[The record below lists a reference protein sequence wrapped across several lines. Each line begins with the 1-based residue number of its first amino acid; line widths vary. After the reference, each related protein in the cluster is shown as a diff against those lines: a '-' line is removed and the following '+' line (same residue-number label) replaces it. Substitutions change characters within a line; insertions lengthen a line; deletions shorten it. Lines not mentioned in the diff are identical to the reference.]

1 MQNFTIAKS
10 AKMKSSDIDLEEI
23 IKIKQNSN
31 KLFASKPMATFHEFY
46 LTGRIEEADQ
56 YIAVFDMIRHATSED
71 VVKIYVNSPG
81 GDLFTALQFGR
92 AMGDSDATIIVSV
105 EGQCCS
111 AATIIA
117 LAADMVELSNH
128 CVWMCH
134 NYSSGTFGKGGE
146 MYDQMSFERTW
157 SEGLFRDVY
166 DGFLTDKEI
175 NAMLDGRDIWLAADD
190 VMKRLEQR
198 HNKMKRKAKKAMQE
212 IKMTQIKEQDG
223 D

>member
-56 YIAVFDMIRHATSED
+56 YIAVYDMIRHASEED
-71 VVKIYVNSPG
+71 IIKIYVNSPG

-134 NYSSGTFGKGGE
+134 NYSSGMIGKGHE
-146 MYDQMSFERTW
+146 LHSQAEFERDW
-157 SEGLFRDVY
+157 SIKLMKDIY
-166 DGFLTDKEI
+166 DGFLSESEI
-175 NAMLDGRDIWLAADD
+175 QRMLNGADLWMGADD
-190 VMKRLEQR
+190 VMERLNKRQK
-198 HNKMKRKAKKAMQE
+198 HMQKKNKSK
-212 IKMTQIKEQDG
+212 IN
-223 D
+223 

>member
-1 MQNFTIAKS
+1 MQNFTTAKKTKNS
-10 AKMKSSDIDLEEI
+10 NIDLEEI
-23 IKIKQNSN
+23 VKVKQNGN
-31 KLFASKPMATFHEFY
+31 RLFASKPMATFHEFY
-46 LTGRIEEADQ
+46 LTGRIEEADE
-56 YIAVFDMIRHATSED
+56 YISVFDMIRHAREED

-134 NYSSGTFGKGGE
+134 NYSSGMIGKGHE
-146 MYDQMSFERTW
+146 LHSQAEFERDW
-157 SEGLFRDVY
+157 SIKLMKDIY
-166 DGFLTDKEI
+166 DGFLSESEI
-175 NAMLDGRDIWLAADD
+175 QRMLNGADLWMGADD
-190 VMKRLEQR
+190 VMERLNKRQK
-198 HNKMKRKAKKAMQE
+198 HMQKKNKSK
-212 IKMTQIKEQDG
+212 IN
-223 D
+223 

>member
-1 MQNFTIAKS
+1 MQNFTTVKS

-31 KLFASKPMATFHEFY
+31 KLFASKPMTTFHEFY

-56 YIAVFDMIRHATSED
+56 YIEVFDMIRHATSED

-134 NYSSGTFGKGGE
+134 NYSSGMIGKGHE
-146 MYDQMSFERTW
+146 LHSQAEFERDW
-157 SEGLFRDVY
+157 SIKLMKDIY
-166 DGFLTDKEI
+166 DGFLSESEI
-175 NAMLDGRDIWLAADD
+175 QRMLNGADLWMGADD
-190 VMKRLEQR
+190 VMERLNKRQKR
-198 HNKMKRKAKKAMQE
+198 IQKKNKSKN
-212 IKMTQIKEQDG
+212 
-223 D
+223 

>member
-1 MQNFTIAKS
+1 MQNFTTVKS
-10 AKMKSSDIDLEEI
+10 AKMKNSDIDLEEI

-46 LTGRIEEADQ
+46 LTGRIEEADE
-56 YIAVFDMIRHATSED
+56 YISVFDMIRHASEED
-71 VVKIYVNSPG
+71 VIKIYVNSPG

-134 NYSSGTFGKGGE
+134 NYSSGMIGKGHE
-146 MYDQMSFERTW
+146 LYSQAEFERDW
-157 SEGLFRDVY
+157 SIKLMKDIY
-166 DGFLTDKEI
+166 DGFLSESEI
-175 NAMLDGRDIWLAADD
+175 QRMLNGADIWMGTDD
-190 VMKRLEQR
+190 VMERLNKRQK
-198 HNKMKRKAKKAMQE
+198 HMQKKNKSKN
-212 IKMTQIKEQDG
+212 
-223 D
+223 

>member
-1 MQNFTIAKS
+1 MQNFTTVKS
-10 AKMKSSDIDLEEI
+10 AKMKNSDIDLEEI

-46 LTGRIEEADQ
+46 LTGRIEEADE
-56 YIAVFDMIRHATSED
+56 YISVFDMIRHAREED

-134 NYSSGTFGKGGE
+134 NYSSGMIGKGHE
-146 MYDQMSFERTW
+146 LHSQAEFERDW
-157 SEGLFRDVY
+157 SIKLMKDIY
-166 DGFLTDKEI
+166 DGFLSESEI
-175 NAMLDGRDIWLAADD
+175 QRMLNGADIWMGTDD
-190 VMKRLEQR
+190 VMERLNKRQK
-198 HNKMKRKAKKAMQE
+198 HMQKKNKSKN
-212 IKMTQIKEQDG
+212 
-223 D
+223 

>member
-1 MQNFTIAKS
+1 MQNFTTVKS
-10 AKMKSSDIDLEEI
+10 AKMKNSDIDLEEI

-92 AMGDSDATIIVSV
+92 SMGDSDATIIVSV

-134 NYSSGTFGKGGE
+134 NYSSGMIGKGHE
-146 MYDQMSFERTW
+146 LHSQAEFERDW
-157 SEGLFRDVY
+157 SIKLMKDIY
-166 DGFLTDKEI
+166 DGFLSESEI
-175 NAMLDGRDIWLAADD
+175 QRMLNGADIWMGTDD
-190 VMKRLEQR
+190 VMERLNKRQK
-198 HNKMKRKAKKAMQE
+198 HMQKKNKSKN
-212 IKMTQIKEQDG
+212 
-223 D
+223 

>member
-1 MQNFTIAKS
+1 MQNFTTVKS
-10 AKMKSSDIDLEEI
+10 AKTKNSDIDLEEI

-56 YIAVFDMIRHATSED
+56 YIAVFDMIRHASEED
-71 VVKIYVNSPG
+71 IIKIYVNSPG

-134 NYSSGTFGKGGE
+134 NYSSGMIGKGHE
-146 MYDQMSFERTW
+146 LHSQAEFERDW
-157 SEGLFRDVY
+157 SIKLTKDIY
-166 DGFLTDKEI
+166 DGFLSESEI
-175 NAMLDGRDIWLAADD
+175 QRMLNGADLWMGADD

-198 HNKMKRKAKKAMQE
+198 HNKMKRKAKKTMQE
-212 IKMTQIKEQDG
+212 IKMTQMKEQND

>member
-1 MQNFTIAKS
+1 MQNFTTVKS
-10 AKMKSSDIDLEEI
+10 AKMKNSDIDLEEI

-56 YIAVFDMIRHATSED
+56 YIAVFDMIRHASEED
-71 VVKIYVNSPG
+71 IIKIYVNSPG

-92 AMGDSDATIIVSV
+92 AIGDSDATIIVSV

-111 AATIIA
+111 AATIIT

-134 NYSSGTFGKGGE
+134 NYSSGMIGKGHE
-146 MYDQMSFERTW
+146 LHSQAEFERDW
-157 SEGLFRDVY
+157 SIKLMKDIY
-166 DGFLTDKEI
+166 DGFLSESEI
-175 NAMLDGRDIWLAADD
+175 QRMLNGADLWMGADD

-198 HNKMKRKAKKAMQE
+198 HNKMKRKAKKTMQE
-212 IKMTQIKEQDG
+212 IKMTQAKDQED
-223 D
+223 

>member
-1 MQNFTIAKS
+1 MQNFTTVKS
-10 AKMKSSDIDLEEI
+10 AKTKNSDIDLEEI

-56 YIAVFDMIRHATSED
+56 YIAVFDMIRHASEED
-71 VVKIYVNSPG
+71 IIKIYVNSPG

-134 NYSSGTFGKGGE
+134 NYSSGMIGKGHE
-146 MYDQMSFERTW
+146 LHSQAEFERDW
-157 SEGLFRDVY
+157 SIKLMKDIY
-166 DGFLTDKEI
+166 DGFLSESEI
-175 NAMLDGRDIWLAADD
+175 QRMLNGADLWMGADD
-190 VMKRLEQR
+190 VMERLNKRQK
-198 HNKMKRKAKKAMQE
+198 HMQKKNKSK
-212 IKMTQIKEQDG
+212 IN
-223 D
+223 

>member
-1 MQNFTIAKS
+1 MQNFTTVKS
-10 AKMKSSDIDLEEI
+10 AKMKNSDIDLEEI

-134 NYSSGTFGKGGE
+134 NYSSGMIGKGHE
-146 MYDQMSFERTW
+146 LHSQAEFERDW
-157 SEGLFRDVY
+157 SIKLMKDIY
-166 DGFLTDKEI
+166 DGFLSESEI
-175 NAMLDGRDIWLAADD
+175 QRMLNGADIWMGTDD
-190 VMKRLEQR
+190 VMERLNKRQK
-198 HNKMKRKAKKAMQE
+198 HMQKKNKSKN
-212 IKMTQIKEQDG
+212 
-223 D
+223 

>member
-1 MQNFTIAKS
+1 MQNFTTAKKTKNS
-10 AKMKSSDIDLEEI
+10 NIDLEEI
-23 IKIKQNSN
+23 IKVKQNGN

-46 LTGRIEEADQ
+46 LTGRIEEADE
-56 YIAVFDMIRHATSED
+56 YISVFDMIRHASEED
-71 VVKIYVNSPG
+71 VIKIYVNSPG

-134 NYSSGTFGKGGE
+134 NYSSGMIGKGHE
-146 MYDQMSFERTW
+146 LHSQAEFERDW
-157 SEGLFRDVY
+157 SIKLMKDIY
-166 DGFLTDKEI
+166 DGFLSESEI
-175 NAMLDGRDIWLAADD
+175 QRMLNGADLWMGADD
-190 VMKRLEQR
+190 VMRRLEQR
-198 HNKMKRKAKKAMQE
+198 HNKMKRKAKKTMQE
-212 IKMTQIKEQDG
+212 IKMTQMKEQD
-223 D
+223 DD

>member
-1 MQNFTIAKS
+1 MRNFTTVKKTKNS
-10 AKMKSSDIDLEEI
+10 NIDLEEI
-23 IKIKQNSN
+23 IKVKQNGN

-46 LTGRIEEADQ
+46 LTGRIEEADE
-56 YIAVFDMIRHATSED
+56 YISVFDMIRHASEED
-71 VVKIYVNSPG
+71 VIKIYVNSPG

-134 NYSSGTFGKGGE
+134 NYSSGMIGKGHE
-146 MYDQMSFERTW
+146 LHSQAEFERDW
-157 SEGLFRDVY
+157 SIKLMKDIY
-166 DGFLTDKEI
+166 NGFLTDKEI

-198 HNKMKRKAKKAMQE
+198 HNKMKRKAKKTMQE
-212 IKMTQIKEQDG
+212 IKMTQMKEQD
-223 D
+223 DD

>member
-1 MQNFTIAKS
+1 MQNFTTAKKTKNS
-10 AKMKSSDIDLEEI
+10 NIDLEEI
-23 IKIKQNSN
+23 IKVKQNGN

-46 LTGRIEEADQ
+46 LTGRIEEADE
-56 YIAVFDMIRHATSED
+56 YISVFDMIRHAREED

-134 NYSSGTFGKGGE
+134 NYSSGMIGKGHE
-146 MYDQMSFERTW
+146 LHSQAEFERDW
-157 SEGLFRDVY
+157 SIKLMKDIY
-166 DGFLTDKEI
+166 DGFLSESEI
-175 NAMLDGRDIWLAADD
+175 QRMLNGADIWMGTDD
-190 VMKRLEQR
+190 VMERLNKRQK
-198 HNKMKRKAKKAMQE
+198 HMQKKNKSKN
-212 IKMTQIKEQDG
+212 
-223 D
+223 

>member
-56 YIAVFDMIRHATSED
+56 YIAVFDMIRHASEED
-71 VVKIYVNSPG
+71 IIKIYVNSPG

-134 NYSSGTFGKGGE
+134 NYSSGMIGKGHE
-146 MYDQMSFERTW
+146 LHSQAEFERDW
-157 SEGLFRDVY
+157 SIKLMKDIY
-166 DGFLTDKEI
+166 DGFLSESEI
-175 NAMLDGRDIWLAADD
+175 QRMLNGADLWMGADD
-190 VMKRLEQR
+190 VMERLNKRQK
-198 HNKMKRKAKKAMQE
+198 HMQKKNKSK
-212 IKMTQIKEQDG
+212 IN
-223 D
+223 

>member
-1 MQNFTIAKS
+1 MQNFTTAKKTKNS
-10 AKMKSSDIDLEEI
+10 NIDLEEI
-23 IKIKQNSN
+23 VKVKQNGN
-31 KLFASKPMATFHEFY
+31 RLFASKPMATFHEFY
-46 LTGRIEEADQ
+46 LTGRIEEADE
-56 YIAVFDMIRHATSED
+56 YISVFDMIRHATSED

-134 NYSSGTFGKGGE
+134 NYSSGMIGKGHE
-146 MYDQMSFERTW
+146 LHSQAEFERDW
-157 SEGLFRDVY
+157 SIKLMKDIY

-198 HNKMKRKAKKAMQE
+198 HNKMKRKAKKTMQE
-212 IKMTQIKEQDG
+212 IKMTQAKDQED
-223 D
+223 

>member
-1 MQNFTIAKS
+1 MQNFTTAKKTKNS
-10 AKMKSSDIDLEEI
+10 NIDLEEI
-23 IKIKQNSN
+23 IKVKQNGN

-46 LTGRIEEADQ
+46 LTGRIEEADE
-56 YIAVFDMIRHATSED
+56 YISVFDMIRHASEED
-71 VVKIYVNSPG
+71 VIKIYVNSPG

-134 NYSSGTFGKGGE
+134 NYSSGMIGKGHE
-146 MYDQMSFERTW
+146 LHSQAEFERDW
-157 SEGLFRDVY
+157 SIKLMKDIY
-166 DGFLTDKEI
+166 DGFLSESEI
-175 NAMLDGRDIWLAADD
+175 QRMLNGADLWMGADD
-190 VMKRLEQR
+190 VMRRLEQR
-198 HNKMKRKAKKAMQE
+198 HNKMKRKAKKTMQE
-212 IKMTQIKEQDG
+212 IKMTQMKEQG
-223 D
+223 DD

>member
-1 MQNFTIAKS
+1 MRNFTTAKKTKNS
-10 AKMKSSDIDLEEI
+10 NIDLEEI
-23 IKIKQNSN
+23 IKVKQNGN

-46 LTGRIEEADQ
+46 LTGRIEEADE
-56 YIAVFDMIRHATSED
+56 YISVFDMIRHASEED
-71 VVKIYVNSPG
+71 VIKIYVNSPG

-92 AMGDSDATIIVSV
+92 TMGDSDATIIVSV

-134 NYSSGTFGKGGE
+134 NYSSGMIGKGHE
-146 MYDQMSFERTW
+146 LHSQAEFERDW
-157 SEGLFRDVY
+157 SIKLMKDIY
-166 DGFLTDKEI
+166 DGFLSDKEI

-198 HNKMKRKAKKAMQE
+198 HNKMKRKAKKTIQE
-212 IKMTQIKEQDG
+212 IKMTQMKEQD
-223 D
+223 DD

>member
-1 MQNFTIAKS
+1 MQNFTTAK
-10 AKMKSSDIDLEEI
+10 KSKNSNIDLEEI
-23 IKIKQNSN
+23 IKVKQNGN

-46 LTGRIEEADQ
+46 LTGRIEEADE
-56 YIAVFDMIRHATSED
+56 YISVFDMIRHASEED
-71 VVKIYVNSPG
+71 VIKIYVNSPG

-134 NYSSGTFGKGGE
+134 NYSSGMIGKGHE
-146 MYDQMSFERTW
+146 LHSQAEFERDW
-157 SEGLFRDVY
+157 SIKLMKDIY
-166 DGFLTDKEI
+166 DGFLSESEI
-175 NAMLDGRDIWLAADD
+175 QRMLNGADLWMGADD
-190 VMKRLEQR
+190 VMRRLEQR
-198 HNKMKRKAKKAMQE
+198 HNKMKRKAKKTMQE
-212 IKMTQIKEQDG
+212 IKMTQMKEQG
-223 D
+223 DD

>member
-1 MQNFTIAKS
+1 MQNFTTAKKTKNS
-10 AKMKSSDIDLEEI
+10 NIDLEEI
-23 IKIKQNSN
+23 IKVKQNGN

-46 LTGRIEEADQ
+46 LTGRIEEADE
-56 YIAVFDMIRHATSED
+56 YISVFDMIRHASEED
-71 VVKIYVNSPG
+71 VIKIYVNSPG

-134 NYSSGTFGKGGE
+134 NYSSGMIGKGHE
-146 MYDQMSFERTW
+146 LHSQAEFERDW
-157 SEGLFRDVY
+157 SIKLMKDIY
-166 DGFLTDKEI
+166 DGFLSESEI
-175 NAMLDGRDIWLAADD
+175 QRMLNGADLWMGTDD
-190 VMKRLEQR
+190 VMERLNKRQK
-198 HNKMKRKAKKAMQE
+198 HMQKKNKSKN
-212 IKMTQIKEQDG
+212 
-223 D
+223 

>member
-1 MQNFTIAKS
+1 MQNFTTVKS
-10 AKMKSSDIDLEEI
+10 AKMKNSDIDLEEI

-56 YIAVFDMIRHATSED
+56 YIAVFDMIRHASEED
-71 VVKIYVNSPG
+71 IIKIYVNSPG

-134 NYSSGTFGKGGE
+134 NYSSGMIGKGHE
-146 MYDQMSFERTW
+146 LHSQAEFERDW
-157 SEGLFRDVY
+157 SIKLMKDVY
-166 DGFLTDKEI
+166 DGFLSESEI
-175 NAMLDGRDIWLAADD
+175 QRMLNGADIWMGTDD
-190 VMKRLEQR
+190 VMERLNKRQK
-198 HNKMKRKAKKAMQE
+198 HMQKKNKSKN
-212 IKMTQIKEQDG
+212 
-223 D
+223 

>member
-1 MQNFTIAKS
+1 MQNFTTVKS

-134 NYSSGTFGKGGE
+134 NYSSGMIGKGHE
-146 MYDQMSFERTW
+146 LHSQAEFERDW
-157 SEGLFRDVY
+157 SIKLMKDIY
-166 DGFLTDKEI
+166 DGFLSESEI
-175 NAMLDGRDIWLAADD
+175 QRMLNGADIWMGTDD
-190 VMKRLEQR
+190 VMERLNKRQK
-198 HNKMKRKAKKAMQE
+198 HMQKKNKSKN
-212 IKMTQIKEQDG
+212 
-223 D
+223 

>member
-1 MQNFTIAKS
+1 MRNFTTAKKTKNS
-10 AKMKSSDIDLEEI
+10 NIDLEEI
-23 IKIKQNSN
+23 IKVKQNGN

-46 LTGRIEEADQ
+46 LTGRIEEADE
-56 YIAVFDMIRHATSED
+56 YISVFDMIRHASEED
-71 VVKIYVNSPG
+71 VIKIYVNSPG

-134 NYSSGTFGKGGE
+134 NYSSGMIGKGHE
-146 MYDQMSFERTW
+146 LHSQAEFERDW
-157 SEGLFRDVY
+157 SIKLMKDIY
-166 DGFLTDKEI
+166 DGFLSESEI
-175 NAMLDGRDIWLAADD
+175 QRMLNGADLWMGTDD
-190 VMKRLEQR
+190 VMERLNKRQK
-198 HNKMKRKAKKAMQE
+198 HMQKKNKSKN
-212 IKMTQIKEQDG
+212 
-223 D
+223 

>member
-1 MQNFTIAKS
+1 MQNFTTVKS

-56 YIAVFDMIRHATSED
+56 YIAVFDMIRHASEED
-71 VVKIYVNSPG
+71 IIKIYVNSPG

-134 NYSSGTFGKGGE
+134 NYSSGMTGKGHE
-146 MYDQMSFERTW
+146 LHSQAEFERDW
-157 SEGLFRDVY
+157 SIKLMKDIY
-166 DGFLTDKEI
+166 DGFLSESEI
-175 NAMLDGRDIWLAADD
+175 QRMLNGADIWMSTDD
-190 VMKRLEQR
+190 VMERLNKRQK
-198 HNKMKRKAKKAMQE
+198 HMQKKNKSKN
-212 IKMTQIKEQDG
+212 
-223 D
+223 

>member
-1 MQNFTIAKS
+1 MRNFTTAKKTKNS
-10 AKMKSSDIDLEEI
+10 NIDLEEI
-23 IKIKQNSN
+23 IKVKQNGN

-46 LTGRIEEADQ
+46 LTGRIEEADE
-56 YIAVFDMIRHATSED
+56 YISVFDMIRHAREED

-134 NYSSGTFGKGGE
+134 NYSSGMIGKGHE
-146 MYDQMSFERTW
+146 LHSQAEFERDW
-157 SEGLFRDVY
+157 SIKLMKDIY

-198 HNKMKRKAKKAMQE
+198 HNKMKRKAKKTMQE
-212 IKMTQIKEQDG
+212 IKMTQMKEQD
-223 D
+223 DD

>member
-1 MQNFTIAKS
+1 MRNFTTAK
-10 AKMKSSDIDLEEI
+10 KTKKSNIDLEEI
-23 IKIKQNSN
+23 IKVKQNGN
-31 KLFASKPMATFHEFY
+31 RLFASKPMATFHEFY
-46 LTGRIEEADQ
+46 LTGRIEEADE
-56 YIAVFDMIRHATSED
+56 YISVFDMIRHASSED

-146 MYDQMSFERTW
+146 MYDQVSFERTW
-157 SEGLFRDVY
+157 SESLLRNVY

-198 HNKMKRKAKKAMQE
+198 HNKMKRTVKKAKRE
-212 IKMTQIKEQDG
+212 IKMTQAKDQD
-223 D
+223 DD

>member
-1 MQNFTIAKS
+1 MRNFTTAKKTKNS
-10 AKMKSSDIDLEEI
+10 NIDLEEI
-23 IKIKQNSN
+23 IKVKQNGN

-46 LTGRIEEADQ
+46 LTGRIEEADE
-56 YIAVFDMIRHATSED
+56 YISVFDMIRHASEED
-71 VVKIYVNSPG
+71 VIKIYVNSPG

-92 AMGDSDATIIVSV
+92 TMGDSDATIIVSV

-134 NYSSGTFGKGGE
+134 NYSSGMIGKGHE
-146 MYDQMSFERTW
+146 LHSQAEFERDW
-157 SEGLFRDVY
+157 SIKLMKDIY
-166 DGFLTDKEI
+166 DGFLSDKEI

-198 HNKMKRKAKKAMQE
+198 HNKMKRKAKKTMQE
-212 IKMTQIKEQDG
+212 IKMTQMKEQD
-223 D
+223 DD

>member
-1 MQNFTIAKS
+1 MQNFTTVKS
-10 AKMKSSDIDLEEI
+10 AKMKNSDIDLEEI

-134 NYSSGTFGKGGE
+134 NYSSGMIGKGHE
-146 MYDQMSFERTW
+146 LHSQAEFERDW
-157 SEGLFRDVY
+157 SIKLMKDIY
-166 DGFLTDKEI
+166 DGFLSESEI
-175 NAMLDGRDIWLAADD
+175 QRMLNGADLWMGADD
-190 VMKRLEQR
+190 VMERLNKRQK
-198 HNKMKRKAKKAMQE
+198 HMQKKNKSK
-212 IKMTQIKEQDG
+212 IN
-223 D
+223 

>member
-1 MQNFTIAKS
+1 MRNFTTAKKTKNS
-10 AKMKSSDIDLEEI
+10 NIDLEEI
-23 IKIKQNSN
+23 IKVKQNGN
-31 KLFASKPMATFHEFY
+31 RLFASKPMATFHEFY
-46 LTGRIEEADQ
+46 LTGRIEEADE
-56 YIAVFDMIRHATSED
+56 YISVFDMIRHAREED

-134 NYSSGTFGKGGE
+134 NYSSGAAGKGGE
-146 MYDQMSFERTW
+146 LYDQMNFERTW

-175 NAMLDGRDIWLAADD
+175 NAMLDGRDIWLASDD

-198 HNKMKRKAKKAMQE
+198 HNKMKRKAKKTMQE
-212 IKMTQIKEQDG
+212 IKMTQMKEQD
-223 D
+223 DD

>member
-1 MQNFTIAKS
+1 MQNFTTAKKTKNS
-10 AKMKSSDIDLEEI
+10 NIDLEEI
-23 IKIKQNSN
+23 IKVKQNGN

-46 LTGRIEEADQ
+46 LTGRIEEADE
-56 YIAVFDMIRHATSED
+56 YISVFDMIRHASEED
-71 VVKIYVNSPG
+71 IIKIYVNSPG

-134 NYSSGTFGKGGE
+134 NYSSGMIGKGHE
-146 MYDQMSFERTW
+146 LHSQAEFERDW
-157 SEGLFRDVY
+157 SIKLMKDIY
-166 DGFLTDKEI
+166 DGFLSESEI
-175 NAMLDGRDIWLAADD
+175 QRMLNGADLWMGADD
-190 VMKRLEQR
+190 VMRRLEQR
-198 HNKMKRKAKKAMQE
+198 HNKMKRKAKKTMQE
-212 IKMTQIKEQDG
+212 IKMTQMKEQG
-223 D
+223 DD

>member
-1 MQNFTIAKS
+1 MQNFTTVKS
-10 AKMKSSDIDLEEI
+10 AKMKNSDIDLEEI

-134 NYSSGTFGKGGE
+134 NYSSGMIGKGHE
-146 MYDQMSFERTW
+146 LHSQAEFERDW
-157 SEGLFRDVY
+157 SIKLMKDVY
-166 DGFLTDKEI
+166 DGFLSESEI
-175 NAMLDGRDIWLAADD
+175 QRMLNGADIWMGTDD
-190 VMKRLEQR
+190 VMERLNKRQK
-198 HNKMKRKAKKAMQE
+198 HMQKKNKSKN
-212 IKMTQIKEQDG
+212 
-223 D
+223 

>member
-1 MQNFTIAKS
+1 MQNFTTVKS
-10 AKMKSSDIDLEEI
+10 AKTKNSDIDLEEI

-56 YIAVFDMIRHATSED
+56 YIAVFDMIRHASEED
-71 VVKIYVNSPG
+71 IIKIYVNSPG

-134 NYSSGTFGKGGE
+134 NYSSGMIGKGHE
-146 MYDQMSFERTW
+146 LHSQAEFERDW
-157 SEGLFRDVY
+157 SIKLMKDIY
-166 DGFLTDKEI
+166 DGFLSESEI
-175 NAMLDGRDIWLAADD
+175 QRMLNGADLWMGADD
-190 VMKRLEQR
+190 VMERLNKRQKR
-198 HNKMKRKAKKAMQE
+198 IQKKNKSK
-212 IKMTQIKEQDG
+212 IN
-223 D
+223 